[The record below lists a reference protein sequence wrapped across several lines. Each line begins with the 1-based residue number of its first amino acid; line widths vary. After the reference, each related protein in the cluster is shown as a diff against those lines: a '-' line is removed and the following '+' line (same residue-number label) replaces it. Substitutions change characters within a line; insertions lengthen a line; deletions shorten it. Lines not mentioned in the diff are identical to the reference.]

1 MSWRRGSGDR
11 FGFYNVTTRKVG
23 TQVQTLEKEQEE
35 EETRA
40 FLEKGQHEQDM
51 NMSPEMPPL
60 PTRI

>member
-1 MSWRRGSGDR
+1 
-11 FGFYNVTTRKVG
+11 VTTRKVG

-60 PTRI
+60 PTRILWDWN